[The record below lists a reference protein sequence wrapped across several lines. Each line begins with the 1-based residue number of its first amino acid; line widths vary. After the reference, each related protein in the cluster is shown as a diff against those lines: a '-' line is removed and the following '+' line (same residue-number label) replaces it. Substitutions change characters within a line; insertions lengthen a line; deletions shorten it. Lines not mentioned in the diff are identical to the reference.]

1 MVRPK
6 EEVWVVPSTTMVK
19 VPVGVAVLELEA
31 EATVIVM
38 VSPAP
43 AVGVLVCAK
52 SVVVEAVNV
61 GEEATTFTVSEPLED
76 E

>member
-19 VPVGVAVLELEA
+19 VPIGVAVLELEA

-43 AVGVLVCAK
+43 AVGVVVCAA

-61 GEEATTFTVSEPLED
+61 GEEGVGHAISKL
-76 E
+76 